1 MANISRCVS
10 VRQFLFNPTWINIA
24 QIVKTKVNTNW
35 HDNDYVQQ
43 CILVILIV
51 VMSRRLKM
59 TSFDEQKKESTELLQ
74 LVSFFIGNE
83 EFGVDIL
90 YVQEINRMSQV
101 TKVPNALDFVNG
113 VINLRG
119 RVIPVID
126 LRMKFGMS
134 PKEPDKNT
142 RIIVMEVSGKTV
154 GFIVDSVNEVLRIP
168 KNVTEAPPELAMGVN
183 SEYIK
188 SVGKLEDRLL
198 ILIDLEKILSTE
210 ESVQLKRVVETEH
223 I

>member
-1 MANISRCVS
+1 
-10 VRQFLFNPTWINIA
+10 
-24 QIVKTKVNTNW
+24 
-35 HDNDYVQQ
+35 
-43 CILVILIV
+43 
-51 VMSRRLKM
+51 M
-59 TSFDEQKKESTELLQ
+59 TSFDEQKKETGELLQ

-101 TKVPNALDFVNG
+101 TKVPNAPEFVNG

-126 LRMKFGMS
+126 LRLKFGM
-134 PKEPDKNT
+134 PKKEHDKNT

-154 GFIVDSVNEVLRIP
+154 GFIVDSVNEVLRIS
-168 KNVTEAPPELAMGVN
+168 KNVTEPAPELALGIN

-188 SVGKLEDRLL
+188 AVGKLDDRLL
-198 ILIDLEKILSTE
+198 ILIDLEKILSKN
-210 ESVQLKRVVETEH
+210 ESIQLETVLET
-223 I
+223 

>member
-1 MANISRCVS
+1 
-10 VRQFLFNPTWINIA
+10 
-24 QIVKTKVNTNW
+24 
-35 HDNDYVQQ
+35 
-43 CILVILIV
+43 
-51 VMSRRLKM
+51 M
-59 TSFDEQKKESTELLQ
+59 TSFDEQKKETMELLQ

-101 TKVPNALDFVNG
+101 TKVPNAPDFVNG

-126 LRMKFGMS
+126 LRLKFGM
-134 PKEPDKNT
+134 PKKEPDKNT

-154 GFIVDSVNEVLRIP
+154 GFIVDSVNEVLRIS
-168 KNVTEAPPELAMGVN
+168 KDVTEPPPELAMGIN

-188 SVGKLEDRLL
+188 SVGKLDDRLL

-210 ESVQLKRVVETEH
+210 EGVQLKNVMAA
-223 I
+223 